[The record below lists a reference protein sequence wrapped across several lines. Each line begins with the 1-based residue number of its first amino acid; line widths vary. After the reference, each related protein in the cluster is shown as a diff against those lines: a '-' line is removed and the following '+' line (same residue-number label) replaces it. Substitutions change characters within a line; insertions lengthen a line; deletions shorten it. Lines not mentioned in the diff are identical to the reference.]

1 MQNSR
6 IEMLKHSNSA
16 ILQFLETLRHCS
28 RFFKHRSKTMTLISW
43 NIDSLNAALTST
55 SDRAQLSKAVLKK
68 LDDYKADIIAIQETK
83 LPAEGPSPKHLE
95 LLAEYFP
102 GYKVEW
108 LSSVPPAKK
117 GYAGTMILY
126 KEGLSARREVPR
138 LGAPDTMDDE
148 GRLLVLEFDNFYFAN
163 VYTPNSGDELK
174 RLAQRQQWDQ
184 LYADYLAALDTK
196 KPVIACGDFNVAHK
210 EIDLANP
217 ASNHFSA
224 GFTDEEREGFTKL
237 LARGFTDSFRH
248 IHGDVKDIYS
258 WWGQR
263 IKTSKINN
271 SGWRI
276 DYFLVSD
283 RIKDK
288 IIKSEMIDSGPRQDH
303 TPILLEIEF

>member
-1 MQNSR
+1 
-6 IEMLKHSNSA
+6 ML
-16 ILQFLETLRHCS
+16 R
-28 RFFKHRSKTMTLISW
+28 LISW
-43 NIDSLNAALTST
+43 NIDSINAALTST
-55 SDRAQLSKAVLKK
+55 SARALLSQEVLKK
-68 LDDYKADIIAIQETK
+68 LATYDADIIAIQETK
-83 LPAEGPSPKHLE
+83 LPAEGPSDKHLE
-95 LLAEYFP
+95 LLASYFP

-108 LSSVPPAKK
+108 VSSVPPAKK

-126 KEGLSARREVPR
+126 KEGFSAQKIIPQ
-138 LGAPDTMDDE
+138 LGAPDTMDNE
-148 GRLLVLEFDNFYFAN
+148 GRLIALETDSFYFVN
-163 VYTPNSGDELK
+163 VYTPNSGDGLK
-174 RLAQRQQWDQ
+174 RLKERQQWDI
-184 LYADYLAALDTK
+184 LYADYLSSLDSK

-237 LARGFTDSFRH
+237 LAKGFTDSFRH
-248 IHGDVKDIYS
+248 VHGDVKSVYS

-288 IIKSEMIDSGPRQDH
+288 ILKSEMIDSGPRQDH
-303 TPILLEIEF
+303 TPILLEIDL